1 MKKKFLKLFNLIF
14 IFIFGLVNIGS
25 NVSYAAGYS
34 YGTMLYDYN
43 QNPDS
48 FWLPKY
54 SKDIPSIKPPS
65 NHKNVGT
72 VTKKGINQIK
82 KAGTYAHKL
91 NRSLKLGDYRHV
103 EVPFNKD
110 NKIVF
115 CINSGPDMDWG
126 RKAYKKNG
134 VELSKSS
141 DSYRKDYAKI
151 VSYSLYKGWSPI
163 IIQALIWSREGTMN
177 LTSYYKQYENE
188 FNSVKNKNPND
199 YRLFGAKVY
208 SYKARKKM
216 QEIITVSYKR
226 PSPPNT
232 NIYANKFELG
242 VIKDRKACELSPDNY
257 SLAGAQY
264 GVYPTQSDANKNTNR
279 LGVITTASDGR
290 GKMQVKTNKTY
301 YVKEIKAPKGYQ
313 LDKKVYTVT
322 VGTNAKGFTSYE
334 RPITDPLA
342 LRITKQGTKNN
353 PLEGAE
359 FEIAY
364 LPKLY
369 SNIEDAKKAQPHR
382 KWIIKSD
389 SKGFARLED
398 DWKVGGDDFY
408 RNNQGRPIGLIGTYL
423 IRESK
428 APNGYKIDP
437 TIRMMKVTQ
446 QGEKANFQKFEN
458 ESPRINTPQHGKIS
472 LNKID
477 KETKVK
483 LNGVSFDIKLKKLT
497 DTESDAKEGTVLD
510 TLTIGKKET
519 SNFLPLGEYELIE
532 RKDSIEGRGYQMMK
546 TPYTF
551 NVKPNQTGSEWSSY
565 SYQTDHPNKVSAT
578 TDPKAKEF
586 ILNIVLNNAPQKGRL
601 TLIKTGQR
609 LKTTKIEDREGFK
622 VTRPVTEKMNLEGS
636 KWTITANEDIY
647 SKDGKTLFYK
657 KGQIADTLT
666 TTKTEV
672 NSKELPLGK
681 YILKEVSAPKS
692 YTIDPKEY
700 EIEFTVQNPDLRL
713 DLKTTEK
720 ENIRKKL
727 TFNFEKEFEG
737 SKNFT
742 KNPEATFGLYLAEDY
757 TDNGVTIKKD
767 TLLDAVKLR
776 AIDSTDKTKVET
788 KTPKSFEIS
797 EYRTVKVDD
806 KTKPIYQGTSNWE
819 IIVTDR
825 NGNNS
830 KKIFTNEKEKNSFID
845 KIIDKGYSIKEIKE
859 PTRKL
864 TGYQKKDQRNLVKIH
879 LVNSVEEKDSLEK
892 AFKEANVDYEIKEIP
907 YQGKETGTIVTRKV
921 KGSFEEIPID
931 GKFYVKEIKT
941 DKDYVTAD
949 TKITNFDFND
959 TKDEKNQ
966 KDIGKFTNKLIRLG
980 FNFIKIEEGSTE
992 GGKTIPVKGAVY
1004 KLVSVDDKKGE
1015 IVVGHYATDKDGRVS
1030 IENLEP
1036 GRYYIQEEK
1045 APQGYFIDEN
1055 KHYFDL
1061 KKDEK
1066 DPNKTIKTQVS
1077 DEIIPEIH
1085 TTAKDTET
1093 GKKESNPTEIVSIT
1107 DVVRYQNLIIGKKY
1121 HLKGTLMDKKT
1132 NKPILVDGKEVI
1144 VEKDFIPEKRDDSVE
1159 MIFKVP
1165 GEVIRGK
1172 ETVVFEKLYR
1182 DGRELTAHEDIFDE
1196 GQTTTTV
1203 NPEIGTRL
1211 ADILNNDKVLNPIS
1225 IVKLEDKVFFKDL
1238 VVGEEY
1244 KLTMNLWNKKTNDF
1258 VKDEKGNKLTVEKTF
1273 IPTVKSGTI
1282 PISITLD
1289 LRKYR
1294 DVDLVAFEELT
1305 YKGQIMAIHKDK
1317 ENKKQTI
1324 NVTNPKIK
1332 TKFATIDN
1340 KKIAQGDVYNIT
1352 LKDTV
1357 KYTGLVPNKVYRIH
1371 LTVMDKSTKKPLIVN
1386 GKTVETELTFRTP
1399 DKATDKNGSVS
1410 GEVTITATTN
1420 LSMHKG
1426 KDIVAFEKLT
1436 YTDANVNG
1444 EIVATHEDFDD
1455 EDQTITIAKF
1465 YLPITGSDKLI
1476 LGSIIGSILIIGSII
1491 IILKKR
1497 EVIK

>member
-1 MKKKFLKLFNLIF
+1 MKNKFLKLFSLVF
-14 IFIFGLVNIGS
+14 IFIMSLGVNNVAFASSAPYYSKTPPSKMQLQNWEKNDEGKAGVTVGKIKRFRRTKNSVHKDLDGIG
-25 NVSYAAGYS
+25 VKIGGPAGYS
-34 YGTMLYDYN
+34 LIKDKNKREYFCIAIGVDAGYGSACTYNRHDMASWEPISKIISYGLYNGWDM
-43 QNPDS
+43 
-48 FWLPKY
+48 
-54 SKDIPSIKPPS
+54 PSIQAVIWTQQGDVTPEGSYLTKWNEFKS
-65 NHKNVGT
+65 LYNKNEF
-72 VTKKGINQIK
+72 
-82 KAGTYAHKL
+82 
-91 NRSLKLGDYRHV
+91 DYR
-103 EVPFNKD
+103 F
-110 NKIVF
+110 
-115 CINSGPDMDWG
+115 
-126 RKAYKKNG
+126 Y
-134 VELSKSS
+134 
-141 DSYRKDYAKI
+141 
-151 VSYSLYKGWSPI
+151 
-163 IIQALIWSREGTMN
+163 
-177 LTSYYKQYENE
+177 
-188 FNSVKNKNPND
+188 
-199 YRLFGAKVY
+199 GAKVY
-208 SYKARKKM
+208 KYTGTDSRGEWQDLATYTYKK
-216 QEIITVSYKR
+216 
-226 PSPPNT
+226 PNIP
-232 NIYANKFELG
+232 NKDIYVNKFELST
-242 VIKDRKACELSPDNY
+242 IKDRKACELSPDNY

-264 GVYPTQSDANKNTNR
+264 GVYPTQNDANKNTNR
-279 LGVITTASDGR
+279 LGVITTASDGK

-313 LDKKVYTVT
+313 LDPKVHV
-322 VGTNAKGFTSYE
+322 VKVEQSAKGFNSYDK
-334 RPITDPLA
+334 PIHDPLA
-342 LRITKQGTKNN
+342 LRITKQGSKNN
-353 PLEGAE
+353 PLKDAE
-359 FEIAY
+359 FEISY

-382 KWIIKSD
+382 KWIIKTD
-389 SKGFARLED
+389 AKGFARLED
-398 DWKVGGDDFY
+398 SYKVGGSDFY
-408 RNNQGRPIGLIGTYL
+408 RNSSGRPIGLIGTYL

-428 APNGYKIDP
+428 APKGYKIDP
-437 TIRMMKVTQ
+437 TVRMMKVTQ
-446 QGEKANFQKFEN
+446 EGENAKFEKFEN

-477 KETKVK
+477 KETKTK
-483 LNGVSFDIKLKKLT
+483 LNGISFDIKLKKLT
-497 DTESDAKEGTVLD
+497 DTESDTKEGQVID

-551 NVKPNQTGSEWSSY
+551 KLTPNETGSEWSGY
-565 SYQTDHPNKVSAT
+565 SYQKDHPNKVSAET

-586 ILNIVLNNAPQKGRL
+586 ILNIVLDNAPQKGRL

-647 SKDGKTLFYK
+647 SKDGKKLFYK

-692 YTIDPKEY
+692 YTLDPKEY

-776 AIDSTDKTKVET
+776 AIDSTDQTKVQT

-819 IIVTDR
+819 IVVTDR
-825 NGNNS
+825 NGNDS

-845 KIIDKGYSIKEIKE
+845 EVIDKGYSIKEIKE
-859 PTRKL
+859 PTKKL

-892 AFKEANVDYEIKEIP
+892 AFKETNVDYEIKEIP

-949 TKITNFDFND
+949 TKITNFDFNN

-966 KDIGKFTNKLIRLG
+966 KDLGKFTNKLIRLG
-980 FNFIKIEEGSTE
+980 LNFIKIEEGSTE

-1015 IVVGHYATDKDGRVS
+1015 IVVGHYTTDKDGRVS

-1045 APQGYFIDEN
+1045 APQGYFIDKN

-1066 DPNKTIKTQVS
+1066 DPNKTIKGQVS

-1121 HLKGTLMDKKT
+1121 HLKGTLMDKKA
-1132 NKPILVDGKEVI
+1132 NKPVLVNGKEVI
-1144 VEKDFIPEKRDDSVE
+1144 VEKDFIPEKRDGSIE

-1211 ADILNNDKVLNPIS
+1211 ADILNDDKVLNPLS

-1238 VVGEEY
+1238 VVGEKY
-1244 KLTMNLWNKKTNDF
+1244 KLTMNLWNKKTNDY
-1258 VKDEKGNKLTVEKTF
+1258 VKDDKGNKLTVEKTF
-1273 IPTVKSGTI
+1273 IPNVKSGTI
-1282 PISITLD
+1282 PVSITID

-1305 YKGQIMAIHKDK
+1305 YKGQIMATHKDK
-1317 ENKKQTI
+1317 ENKRQTI

-1357 KYTGLVPNKVYRIH
+1357 KYTGLVPNKVYKMH

-1399 DKATDKNGSVS
+1399 DKKADKNGSVS
-1410 GEVTITATTN
+1410 GQVTVTATTN

-1455 EDQTITIAKF
+1455 EDQTITVAKF
-1465 YLPITGSDKLI
+1465 YLPITGSNKLI
-1476 LGSIIGSILIIGSII
+1476 LGSAIGLII
-1491 IILKKR
+1491 IIASTVTIIRKK
-1497 EVIK
+1497 ELI